1 VCGGCA
7 TQDQPYLQQLAF
19 KEEMVRRV
27 LAPYSPAAFLPL
39 IPSPDIYFYRNK
51 MEYAFGGLKDQ
62 PPLLGLRQK
71 GKFDRIVDLTEC
83 RLQSPDVG
91 PLLAAVRAWAI
102 KEKLPTYHLKSH
114 RGFLR
119 YVVVREGK
127 NTGQRMVCLVTSE
140 GEIPRES
147 FVAALQSSGARVDTV
162 IWSVNAGL
170 SDVAWGDERAVLL
183 GSGSIEDKLGDLT
196 FRISPRTF
204 FQTNTRGAERLYQ
217 VIKEGLPASGT
228 TLFDL
233 YCGSGSI
240 GLFCADR
247 VERVIG
253 IELNPQAVA
262 DARSNAEAF
271 GSLRAE
277 FHAMDAS
284 TFAKSPDFLDRWK
297 SPGAMAVLDPPRPG
311 LQPDVRKLLLDH
323 PIDQWVYVS
332 CNPEALAR
340 DLVFLSP
347 TYHIERVQVV
357 DLFPH
362 TPHVETVVVLKKRS
376 T

>member
-1 VCGGCA
+1 
-7 TQDQPYLQQLAF
+7 
-19 KEEMVRRV
+19 MRRILV
-27 LAPYSPAAFLPL
+27 PFSPATFLP
-39 IPSPDIYFYRNK
+39 IVPSPDIYFYRNK
-51 MEYAFGGLKDQ
+51 MEFAFGGLKDQ

-91 PLLAAVRAWAI
+91 QLLAAVRAWAI
-102 KEKLPTYHLKSH
+102 KENLPTYHLKSH

-119 YVVVREGK
+119 YLVVREGK

-147 FVAALQSSGARVDTV
+147 FVAALLSSGARVDTV

-170 SDVAWGDERAVLL
+170 SDVAWGEERAVLL
-183 GSGSIEDKLGDLT
+183 GTGTIEDRLGDLT

-217 VIKEGLPASGT
+217 VIKEGLPKSGGT
-228 TLFDL
+228 FFDL

-240 GLFCADR
+240 GLYCADR
-247 VERVIG
+247 VGRVIG

-271 GSLRAE
+271 GVLRTE
-277 FHAMDAS
+277 YHAMDAS
-284 TFAKSPDFLDRWK
+284 SFAKSSDFLSLWK
-297 SPGAMAVLDPPRPG
+297 APGAMAVLDPPRPG
-311 LQPDVRKLLLDH
+311 LQSDVLKLLLDH
-323 PIDQWVYVS
+323 PVEQWVYVS

-340 DLVFLSP
+340 DLVLLSP
-347 TYHIERVQVV
+347 TYTLARVQVV

-362 TPHVETVVVLKKRS
+362 TPHVETVVVLQRKGS
-376 T
+376 V

>member
-1 VCGGCA
+1 MCGGCA

-196 FRISPRTF
+196 FRISPELSFKPIPVGR
-204 FQTNTRGAERLYQ
+204 N
-217 VIKEGLPASGT
+217 
-228 TLFDL
+228 
-233 YCGSGSI
+233 GSI
-240 GLFCADR
+240 
-247 VERVIG
+247 
-253 IELNPQAVA
+253 
-262 DARSNAEAF
+262 
-271 GSLRAE
+271 
-277 FHAMDAS
+277 
-284 TFAKSPDFLDRWK
+284 K
-297 SPGAMAVLDPPRPG
+297 
-311 LQPDVRKLLLDH
+311 
-323 PIDQWVYVS
+323 
-332 CNPEALAR
+332 
-340 DLVFLSP
+340 
-347 TYHIERVQVV
+347 
-357 DLFPH
+357 
-362 TPHVETVVVLKKRS
+362 
-376 T
+376 

>member
-1 VCGGCA
+1 
-7 TQDQPYLQQLAF
+7 LAF

-217 VIKEGLPASGT
+217 VIKEGLPESGG

-271 GSLRAE
+271 GALRAE

-284 TFAKSPDFLDRWK
+284 TFAKSAEFLDKWNA
-297 SPGAMAVLDPPRPG
+297 PGAMAVLDPPRPG

-340 DLVFLSP
+340 DLVFISP

>member
-1 VCGGCA
+1 
-7 TQDQPYLQQLAF
+7 LAF
-19 KEEMVRRV
+19 KEDLVRRV
-27 LAPYSPAAFLPL
+27 LAPFSPAAFLPIL
-39 IPSPDIYFYRNK
+39 PSPDTVYYRNK
-51 MEYAFGGLKDQ
+51 MEFAFGGLKDQ

-83 RLQSPDVG
+83 RLQSPEVG

-102 KEKLPTYHLKSH
+102 QEKLPTYHLKSH

-119 YVVVREGK
+119 YLVVREGK

-147 FVAALQSSGARVDTV
+147 FLAALRSSEARVDTV
-162 IWSVNAGL
+162 VWSVNAGL
-170 SDVAWGDERAVLL
+170 SDVAWGEERAVLL
-183 GSGSIEDKLGDLT
+183 GPGFIEDKLGDLT

-217 VIKEGLPASGT
+217 VIKGGLPTSGG

-240 GLFCADR
+240 GLYCADR
-247 VERVIG
+247 VKHVIG

-262 DARSNAEAF
+262 DARSNAESF
-271 GSLRAE
+271 GVSQTE

-284 TFAKSPDFLDRWK
+284 TFAQSAEFLERWK
-297 SPGAMAVLDPPRPG
+297 SPGARAVLDPPRPG

-323 PIDQWVYVS
+323 PIEQWIYVS
-332 CNPEALAR
+332 CNPESLAK
-340 DLVFLSP
+340 DLVSLAS
-347 TYHIERVQVV
+347 TYRIDSVQVV

-362 TPHVETVVVLKKRS
+362 TPHVETVVFLNKRENLS
-376 T
+376 KR